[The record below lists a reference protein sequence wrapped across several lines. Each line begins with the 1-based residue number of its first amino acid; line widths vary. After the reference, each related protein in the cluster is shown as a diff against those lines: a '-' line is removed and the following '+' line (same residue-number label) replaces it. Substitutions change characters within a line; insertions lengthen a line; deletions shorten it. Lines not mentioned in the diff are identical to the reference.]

1 MVVIPTTTY
10 CFLVLYAAMVLA
22 FAIGWKRTPH
32 YTEKKPMKSPV
43 SLVVCCKNEAENLP
57 PLLRSIEEQ
66 THNNFE
72 VIFVDDHSTDDTA
85 KILDEF
91 AKKHTFARC
100 ISASGNG
107 KKNAL
112 IDGILAAKNEIIV
125 CTDADCTLQAEH
137 LQIISNYFAE
147 NEPDLL
153 LGAVRMADDGTLFQQ
168 LQALE
173 FASLIA
179 STAGACGAQMPVMC
193 NGANLAFKKS
203 VWLQCHSAL
212 HSELPSGD
220 DVFLLH
226 AVKKMGGK
234 IAFLKHEKTVV
245 TTQPQ
250 ATLRDFV
257 NQRAR
262 WTSKAASYT
271 DAATIGVA
279 CLVFGLSALILLD
292 FIGIFWHFATIVPFC
307 IAFCAKFAID
317 TAFLA
322 LFLPFTHQIKLLC
335 HTLALS
341 AIYPIYVVYSAL
353 RGFVGKFRWK
363 S

>member
-1 MVVIPTTTY
+1 MVVISITTY
-10 CFLVLYAAMVLA
+10 CFLALYAAMILA
-22 FAIGWKRTPH
+22 FAIGWKRTPR
-32 YTEKKPMKSPV
+32 YTEKMPMKSPI

-57 PLLRSIEEQ
+57 PLLRSIETQ
-66 THNNFE
+66 THTDFE

-91 AKKHTFARC
+91 AQNHTFARC

-107 KKNAL
+107 KKSAL
-112 IDGILAAKNEIIV
+112 SDGILSAKNEIIV

-137 LQIISNYFAE
+137 LQIISDYFAE

-153 LGAVRMADDGTLFQQ
+153 LGAVRMTDDGTLFQQ

-173 FASLIA
+173 FASLMA
-179 STAGACGAQMPVMC
+179 STAGACGAHMPVMC

-203 VWLQCHSAL
+203 IWLQCHSAL
-212 HSELPSGD
+212 HAEQPSGD

-226 AVKKMGGK
+226 AVKKMCGK
-234 IAFLKHEKTVV
+234 IAFLKSEKIVV
-245 TTQPQ
+245 TTKPQ
-250 ATLRDFV
+250 TTLRDFM

-262 WTSKAASYT
+262 WTSKAANYT
-271 DAATIGVA
+271 DPATIVVA

-292 FIGIFWHFATIVPFC
+292 FIGIFWHFATLMPFC
-307 IAFCAKFAID
+307 IAFGAKFAID

-322 LFLPFTHQIKLLC
+322 IFLPFTHQTKLLR

-353 RGFVGKFRWK
+353 RGLVGEFRWK